1 MNITL
6 DEIRSKAP
14 DGATGYIIG
23 RVTGR
28 PIYLNQQNL
37 VWCEEYQEWTSF
49 THNMEI
55 KPL

>member
-6 DEIRSKAP
+6 DEIKSKAP
-14 DGATGYIIG
+14 EGATGYIIG

-37 VWCEEYQEWTSF
+37 VWSEEYQEWTSF